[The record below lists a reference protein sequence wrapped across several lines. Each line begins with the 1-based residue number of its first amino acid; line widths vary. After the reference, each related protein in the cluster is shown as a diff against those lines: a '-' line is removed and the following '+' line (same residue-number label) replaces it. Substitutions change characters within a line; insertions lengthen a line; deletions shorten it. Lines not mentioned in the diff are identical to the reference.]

1 MIKTKIQTQT
11 ILKVLK
17 VLVLKVPKV
26 LKSNQATAIKILA
39 IKVHKVHKG
48 LILIVFIN
56 LDQIHTANPQMGEA
70 LQPEE
75 TSKVYEPVQHQPV
88 NSFFQ

>member
-17 VLVLKVPKV
+17 VLKVPKV

-39 IKVHKVHKG
+39 ISKVHKVHKG
-48 LILIVFIN
+48 LILIVFIF

-75 TSKVYEPVQHQPV
+75 ASKVNEPVQHQLV